1 VAGRKPKA
9 ETYPK
14 PEIDLDRSFG
24 PNLRYWRK
32 KRGFSQQR
40 LAELAEVHRT
50 EVGLLE
56 RGKREP
62 KFGIINKLAGA
73 LQIEQAELF
82 RGISFAPSETGEG
95 HFIYDPYDPRSA
107 P

>member
-1 VAGRKPKA
+1 VAGRKPKD
-9 ETYPK
+9 ETDPK

-24 PNLRYWRK
+24 PNLRYWRNE
-32 KRGFSQQR
+32 RGLSQQK

-73 LQIEQAELF
+73 LSIDQSDLF
-82 RGISFAPSETGEG
+82 KGTAFIPSETGEG
-95 HFIYDPYDPRSA
+95 HFIYDPYDPHSA